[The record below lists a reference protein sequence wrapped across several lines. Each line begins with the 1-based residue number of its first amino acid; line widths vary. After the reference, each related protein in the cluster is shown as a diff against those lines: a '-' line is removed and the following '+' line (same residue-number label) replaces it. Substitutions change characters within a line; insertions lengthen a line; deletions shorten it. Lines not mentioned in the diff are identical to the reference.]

1 MKQHDYQPTGA
12 ILFVVALLAAGG
24 GCDEASSAGE
34 SMPSSATTSPTS
46 TSASGVTSANALPFA
61 GSFHTTYQGSQSILK
76 LEQSGSKL
84 SGTIDGAILAGHAD
98 ANTARG
104 DLKDPQNNQIG
115 GTFELTR
122 RGDELDLK
130 LTLRDAESGQT
141 LTLPTITYKSG
152 QPPPVSVQLDPQLVG
167 RWRYTSTYVSGD
179 FSAASDTWL
188 ILNPDGTFEYGYGR
202 VGAGGSS
209 ASIVTDRGD
218 AETGKWRAEDRVL
231 MYQGTGSAA
240 WQPFARYYVEG
251 NNMMLTYDN
260 GKRQVWERQ

>member
-1 MKQHDYQPTGA
+1 MKRPLSQ
-12 ILFVVALLAAGG
+12 LLCGTFLITTITAAGG
-24 GCDEASSAGE
+24 CDGGSSTGAS
-34 SMPSSATTSPTS
+34 MTTSSGATTTS
-46 TSASGVTSANALPFA
+46 TSAPTSAQPFS
-61 GSFHTTYQGSQSILK
+61 GSFHTTYQGAQSVIA
-76 LEQSGSKL
+76 LEQAGSSVSGK
-84 SGTIDGAILAGHAD
+84 IDQAILTGTCD
-98 ANTARG
+98 GTTARG
-104 DLKDPQNNQIG
+104 DVKDPQNDQIG
-115 GTFELTR
+115 GTFEITR

-130 LTLRDAESGQT
+130 LTLRDPESGQT
-141 LTLPTITYKSG
+141 LTLPTITYKRG
-152 QPPPVSVQLDPQLVG
+152 QLPPVSVHLDAQLVG

-218 AETGKWRAEDRVL
+218 AETGKWRIENRVL
-231 MYQGTGSAA
+231 MYQDSGSTT

-251 NNMMLTYDN
+251 NSMMLTYDN